1 MTSAIAALIKNGA
14 KVHER
19 DEHGKT
25 PLMAAC
31 CAHVECNSGAYER
44 AKVVEQ
50 LYNAGASLSSYDST
64 GATAL
69 HHAVSYRK
77 NFPVVQSL
85 LKIGVQ
91 NFGTK
96 GGIAIDVNA
105 RDKNGMTPL
114 MTAALRTGEIEVM
127 ELLINAGAQVNAE
140 SDRLSKVGAD
150 DFSGMGY
157 SNLTAM
163 HFLFLSGRHDTAEA
177 VAVLVRY
184 GGKTLTVSGTVRFS
198 SKKLHEILGGTRFIP
213 AKKERRVVIGRPFP
227 GSPTSSVSPSPSLPP
242 SPERE
247 ENSDTFGNINIGS
260 ILVTRIATEKKKG
273 RSKKGAEIRAV
284 LQIPDAMKG
293 GLLGAKGVVIAK
305 LKRDTKTR
313 IRIDPTRNFHPWARV
328 RVEGNSTHVK
338 KAEDAI
344 RVITSKLARGQTAQS
359 LTKKQMSEVHELL
372 REGLAKQS
380 WKIE

>member
-1 MTSAIAALIKNGA
+1 MIFPQQNKDSPDFLEMAVRRPENMSVSLYVAASKGMTSAIAALIKNGA

-184 GGKTLTVSGTVRFS
+184 GGKTLTIV
-198 SKKLHEILGGTRFIP
+198 HEGIEIYIRQG
-213 AKKERRVVIGRPFP
+213 K
-227 GSPTSSVSPSPSLPP
+227 
-242 SPERE
+242 RE